1 MVVRRLRI
9 SPGHAADVGSSPVRA
24 AAKHSSMK
32 PTLLPST
39 LRDSQSHSLRRRVA
53 RSVSIGFLVACVA
66 PLHGQTAPADPA
78 AADQPDEDTVILS
91 PFVVDASKDRGYQ
104 ATNTLAGTRL
114 RTDLSDVGSSI
125 SVLTKDLLN
134 DIGATNN
141 ETALSYALNTEV
153 GGPRGNFT
161 GGAAPASAEYGEYKL
176 FSNPNGNT
184 RVRGLTSADNT
195 RDFFRTDIPW
205 DGYSVDRVDLQRG
218 PNAILFGLGSPAGVV
233 NASTI
238 VATFRNQGHVEATFD
253 KYGSQR
259 YVFDYNRELLPNEL
273 ALRIALLRNDQKF
286 QQDPAFSLDQR
297 EFATLTYKPSFL
309 NRNGTTFEVSGNFE
323 HGEIDSNRPRIFTPT
338 DRYTSYWKPVA
349 EGGTGQQVFN
359 PYVTQ
364 TLPASVQTKFAG
376 TQMNVLLNSNRS
388 QNFVWDAVNAYGA
401 LDASGNPIPGL
412 KSDAGGPYPYFGT
425 FGTLTTKTL
434 NQFSTST
441 GGSPLPFASFGGY
454 RAQTLTDPTVFD
466 FYHQLIDGPNKGE
479 SIDWNVGEAQLTNT
493 FLDGMVGYNLAY
505 FKQNLVQAQWSDLGY
520 DTSIYMDIDSKL
532 PVADPA
538 TGLLADNPD
547 AGRPYIDIE
556 NRPWSNNKTKT
567 NRDSWRAQAFV
578 KYDFARKHDGLW
590 AKLLGSH
597 TLTGAKT
604 HENEES
610 DVRARTLFALDPASL
625 KKLTPEP
632 YVAGASG
639 DNGLAATFRYYLG
652 DDMRG
657 LTSPAGSHL
666 SNMAQPFT
674 AGLSGPMNLYR
685 FDNTWTAAPS
695 VNPGD
700 TWANPADPTGQYTQ
714 SNNPANYKGWT
725 DTPVNMVSLGS
736 KQTVDGMS
744 AEDYLTYSGSLRRF
758 TVDSKMLVWQG
769 SFFNNAV
776 VGIYG
781 WRKDNARN
789 YNYLTGV
796 QYGNALNGAT
806 GPADIRPSTYN
817 FDNPKGRIDELETQT
832 RNWSVA
838 THLNKLLG
846 GHDFLPINI
855 SLYYNEGENFQPLAG
870 RLDAFNDPLPPPQG
884 KTREQSILLATKDNK
899 YSLRVTKYTTDI
911 SNASSTGSIGD
922 MWAFEQSLFITG
934 DLARSV
940 RAGNQDLNKYGN
952 ADAQAHLLNDIVPA
966 WFQFE
971 KDLKSKFPKFMN
983 GWFAPN
989 TSWATDSNGPVLGRS
1004 APGFAYTEDSHSEGY
1019 EFELT
1024 ANPTPNWRIAAN
1036 ASQTEASRTNVPGS
1050 SFKQIADFVDNAI
1063 VNTDAGLM
1071 PTWSIDSGPDR
1082 TSGPYGLIFRP
1093 EWLTLNALNGQ
1104 KQSEVRKWHA
1114 NLITNYTF
1122 DRGPIKGVGVGG
1134 GYRWEDKGIID
1145 YAPQVLDDGTYT
1157 VNLNAPFYSPSN
1169 STVDLWLSYSR
1180 KISKDIN
1187 WKIQLNVFNAFGK
1200 NELVPFRASV
1210 DYTKLAGVPLTPGMT
1225 VPMKASAFTIR
1236 EGMSWQITNTFEF

>member
-1 MVVRRLRI
+1 M
-9 SPGHAADVGSSPVRA
+9 
-24 AAKHSSMK
+24 
-32 PTLLPST
+32 LPNT
-39 LRDSQSHSLRRRVA
+39 PRDSRSHRAGNGIVK
-53 RSVSIGFLVACVA
+53 SVSIGLLFCGLAS
-66 PLHGQTAPADPA
+66 LHGQTAPAPATPDPTA
-78 AADQPDEDTVILS
+78 EEDTVILS

-114 RTDLSDVGSSI
+114 RTDLADVGSSI
-125 SVLTKDLLN
+125 SVMTKDLLD

-161 GGAAPASAEYGEYKL
+161 GGASPASSEYGEYKL

-195 RDFFRTDIPW
+195 RDFFRTDVPW
-205 DGYSVDRVDLQRG
+205 DGYAVDRIDLQRG

-238 VATFRNQGHVEATFD
+238 VAKFQNQGKVAVTFD

-259 YVFDYNRELLPNEL
+259 YAFDYNRVLLPDEL

-286 QQDPAFSLDQR
+286 QQDPAAALDQR
-297 EFATLTYKPSFL
+297 EFATLTYKPRAL
-309 NRNGTTFEVSGNFE
+309 NKNGVTFEVSGNFE

-338 DRYTSYWKPVA
+338 DRYTAYWKPVT
-349 EGGTGQQVFN
+349 EGGAGQQVFN

-364 TLPASVQTKFAG
+364 TLPGSVQEKFAG
-376 TQMNVLLNSNRS
+376 TQMNVLINSNRPQS
-388 QNFVWDAVNAYGA
+388 FVWDAVNAYGA
-401 LDASGNPIPGL
+401 LDASGNAIPGL
-412 KSDAGGPYPYFGT
+412 KQGDTGGAYPYFGT
-425 FGTLTTKTL
+425 FGSLTTKTL
-434 NQFSTST
+434 NQFATST
-441 GGSPLPFASFGGY
+441 GGDPLPFASFGGY
-454 RAQTLTDPTVFD
+454 RAQTLTDPSVFD
-466 FYHQLIDGPNKGE
+466 FYHRLIDGPNKGE
-479 SIDWNVGEAQLTNT
+479 SIDWNVGEAQLSNT
-493 FLDGMVGYNLAY
+493 FLNGMVGYNLAY
-505 FKQNLVQAQWSDLGY
+505 FKQNLVQGQWSALGY

-532 PVADPA
+532 PVMDPA
-538 TGLLADNPD
+538 TGSLADNPD
-547 AGRPYIDIE
+547 VGRPYIDIE

-567 NRDSWRAQAFV
+567 NRDSWRIQAFV
-578 KYDFARKHDGLW
+578 KYDFDKRHEGLW

-610 DVRARTLFALDPASL
+610 DVRARTLFGLDSASL
-625 KKLTPEP
+625 QKLTPEP
-632 YVAGASG
+632 YIAGASG
-639 DNGLAATFRYYLG
+639 DNGVATTFRYYLG

-657 LTSPAGSHL
+657 LSAPGGSEL
-666 SNMAQPFT
+666 SNMAEPFI

-685 FDNTWTAAPS
+685 FNNTWTAGSS

-700 TWANPADPTGQYTQ
+700 LWANPADPTGTYTQ
-714 SNNPANYKGWT
+714 SNNPANYQGWT
-725 DTPVNMVSLGS
+725 TTPVNMVSLNS
-736 KQTVDGMS
+736 RQTVDGMS
-744 AEDYLTYSGSLRRF
+744 AEDYLTYSGNLRQF

-769 SFFNNAV
+769 SFFKNSV

-781 WRKDNARN
+781 WRKDTARN
-789 YNYLTGV
+789 YSYLSGV
-796 QYGNALNGAT
+796 QYGNAIDGAT
-806 GPADIRPSTYN
+806 GPADLRPGTYN
-817 FDNPKGRIDELETQT
+817 FDNPDGRIDELETQT

-838 THLNKLLG
+838 AHLNKLLG
-846 GHDFLPINI
+846 RYDVLPINV

-884 KTREQSILLATKDNK
+884 KTREQSVLLATKDSK
-899 YSLRVTKYTTDI
+899 YSLRVTKYATDI
-911 SNASSTGSIGD
+911 TNASSTGSIGD

-940 RAGNQDLNKYGN
+940 RAGNQDLSKYTAVGGDVNQLVN
-952 ADAQAHLLNDIVPA
+952 AIVPA

-971 KDLKSKFPKFMN
+971 KDLKTTFPKFMN

-1036 ASQTEASRTNVPGS
+1036 ASRTEASRTNVPGT
-1050 SFKQIADFVDNAI
+1050 SFKEIADFVDNAI
-1063 VNTDAGLM
+1063 MNTDAGLM
-1071 PTWSIDSGPDR
+1071 PTWSIDAGADR

-1122 DRGPIKGVGVGG
+1122 DHGLIKGLGVGG
-1134 GYRWEDKGIID
+1134 GYRWEDKGVID
-1145 YAPQVLDDGTYT
+1145 YAPQVLADGSYT

-1169 STVDLWLSYSR
+1169 STFDLWISYSR

-1210 DYTKLAGVPLTPGMT
+1210 DYSKLTGVPLTPGMT

-1236 EGMSWQITNTFEF
+1236 EGMSWQLTNTFEF

>member
-1 MVVRRLRI
+1 MPPAFVGFRGGEWSQCRQD
-9 SPGHAADVGSSPVRA
+9 ADLA
-24 AAKHSSMK
+24 QLMK
-32 PTLLPST
+32 PMLLPPA
-39 LRDSQSHSLRRRVA
+39 LRDLRSHCPRNGIVH
-53 RSVSIGFLVACVA
+53 SVSIGLLLFGLAS
-66 PLHGQTAPADPA
+66 LHGQTAPAKSA
-78 AADQPDEDTVILS
+78 APDQTSDEEIIVLS
-91 PFVVDASKDRGYQ
+91 PFVVDATQDRGYQ
-104 ATNTLAGTRL
+104 ATSTLAGTRL
-114 RTDLSDVGSSI
+114 RADLADVGSSI
-125 SVLTKDLLN
+125 SVMTKDLLN

-184 RVRGLTSADNT
+184 RVRGLTAADNT
-195 RDFFRTDIPW
+195 RDFFRTDVPW
-205 DGYSVDRVDLQRG
+205 DGYAVDRVDLQRG

-238 VATFRNQGHVEATFD
+238 VARFQNRGKVEATID
-253 KYGSQR
+253 KYNSQR
-259 YVFDYNRELLPNEL
+259 YVFDYNRELLPKEL
-273 ALRIALLRNDQKF
+273 AVRISLLRNDQKF

-297 EFATLTYKPSFL
+297 EFATFTYKPGFL
-309 NRNGTTFEVSGNFE
+309 NKNGTTFEVSGNYE
-323 HGEIDSNRPRIFTPT
+323 HGEIDSNRPRVFTPT
-338 DRYTSYWKPVA
+338 DRYTSYWKPVN
-349 EGGTGQQVFN
+349 EGGAGQQVFN

-364 TLPASVQTKFAG
+364 TLPASVQQKFAG
-376 TQMNVLLNSNRS
+376 TQMNVLIDSNRA

-401 LDASGNPIPGL
+401 LDASGNLIPGL
-412 KSDAGGPYPYFGT
+412 KSGTGGAYPYFGT

-441 GGSPLPFASFGGY
+441 GGDALPFASFGGY
-454 RAQTLTDPTVFD
+454 RAQTLTDPSVFD

-479 SIDWNVGEAQLTNT
+479 AIDWNVGEAQLSNT
-493 FLDGMVGYNLAY
+493 FLNGLVGYNLAY
-505 FKQNLVQAQWSDLGY
+505 FKQNLVQGQWSALGY
-520 DTSIYMDIDSKL
+520 DASIYMDINSKL
-532 PVADPA
+532 PVVDPS
-538 TGLLADNPD
+538 TGALADNPD
-547 AGRPYIDIE
+547 VGRPYIDIE
-556 NRPWSNNKTKT
+556 NRPWANNKTRT

-578 KYDFARKHDGLW
+578 KYDFDQRHDGFW

-610 DVRARTLFALDPASL
+610 DVRARTLVGLDSASL
-625 KKLTPEP
+625 QKLTPEP
-632 YVAGASG
+632 YIAGASG
-639 DNGLAATFRYYLG
+639 DNGVATTFRYYIG

-657 LTSPAGSHL
+657 LSNPAGSHL

-674 AGLSGPMNLYR
+674 AGMGGPMNLYR
-685 FDNTWTAAPS
+685 FDNTWTAASS

-700 TWANPADPTGQYTQ
+700 AWANPADSSGTYTQ
-714 SNNPANYKGWT
+714 SNNPANYKGWQE
-725 DTPVNMVSLGS
+725 TPVNLVSLNS
-736 KQTVDGMS
+736 KQTADGMS
-744 AEDYLTYSGSLRRF
+744 AEDYLTYSGNLRKF

-769 SFFNNAV
+769 TFFDHSI

-781 WRKDNARN
+781 WRKDTARN
-789 YNYLTGV
+789 YNYVTGV
-796 QYGNALNGAT
+796 QYGSGLNGAT
-806 GPADIRPSTYN
+806 GPADLRPSSYN
-817 FDNPKGRIDELETQT
+817 FDNPNGRIDELVTQT

-838 THLNKLLG
+838 AHLNKLLG
-846 GHDFLPINI
+846 KHDILPINI
-855 SLYYNEGENFQPLAG
+855 SLYYNQGENFQPLAG

-884 KTREQSILLATKDNK
+884 KTKEEGVLFATKDNK
-899 YSLRVTKYTTDI
+899 YTLRVTKYETDI
-911 SNASSTGSIGD
+911 TNASSTGSIGD
-922 MWAFEQSLFITG
+922 MWAFEQSLFFTA

-940 RAGNQDLNKYGN
+940 RAGNQDLNKYAAAGGDVN
-952 ADAQAHLLNDIVPA
+952 QLQNSIVPA

-971 KDLKSKFPKFMN
+971 KDLKTQFPKFVS

-989 TSWATDSNGPVLGRS
+989 TSWASESNNPVLGRS

-1036 ASQTEASRTNVPGS
+1036 ASRTEASRTNVPGT
-1050 SFKQIADFVDNAI
+1050 SFKEIADFVDNAI
-1063 VNTDAGLM
+1063 MNTDAGLM
-1071 PTWSIDSGPDR
+1071 PTWSIDAGADR
-1082 TSGPYGLIFRP
+1082 TGGPYGLIFRP

-1122 DRGPIKGVGVGG
+1122 DAGPIKGLGVGG
-1134 GYRWEDKGIID
+1134 GYRWEDRGVID
-1145 YAPQVLDDGTYT
+1145 YAPQLLADGTYT

-1169 STVDLWLSYSR
+1169 STVDLWISYSR
-1180 KISKDIN
+1180 KLSKDIN

-1210 DYTKLAGVPLTPGMT
+1210 DYTKLMGQTLTPGMT

-1236 EGMSWQITNTFEF
+1236 EGLSWQLTNTFEF